1 MNHDYFR
8 CFSCSER
15 PCDPDNCNCPCH
27 SDPPVMNAKNDRTI
41 LSWLLL
47 LMISLL
53 GLQIVEV
60 LIDLA
65 QLWLG

>member
-1 MNHDYFR
+1 MTI
-8 CFSCSER
+8 
-15 PCDPDNCNCPCH
+15 
-27 SDPPVMNAKNDRTI
+27 SDVLAVVKDRVTRTTATVLATVTTPVMNAKNDRTI

-53 GLQIVEV
+53 ALQIVEV

>member
-1 MNHDYFR
+1 MTI
-8 CFSCSER
+8 
-15 PCDPDNCNCPCH
+15 
-27 SDPPVMNAKNDRTI
+27 SDVLAVVKDRVTRTTATVLAIVTRPVMDAKNDRTI

-53 GLQIVEV
+53 ALQIVEV

>member
-1 MNHDYFR
+1 MMTI
-8 CFSCSER
+8 
-15 PCDPDNCNCPCH
+15 
-27 SDPPVMNAKNDRTI
+27 SDALAVVKDRAIRLTATVLATVTRPVMEAKNDRTI

-47 LMISLL
+47 LTISLL

-65 QLWLG
+65 QLLG

>member
-1 MNHDYFR
+1 MTI
-8 CFSCSER
+8 
-15 PCDPDNCNCPCH
+15 
-27 SDPPVMNAKNDRTI
+27 SDVLAVVKDRVTRTTATVLAIVTRPVMDAKNDRTI

-53 GLQIVEV
+53 ALQTVEV

>member
-1 MNHDYFR
+1 MTI
-8 CFSCSER
+8 
-15 PCDPDNCNCPCH
+15 
-27 SDPPVMNAKNDRTI
+27 SDVLAVVKDRVTRTIATVLAIVSRPVMDAKNDRTI

-53 GLQIVEV
+53 ALQIVEV

-65 QLWLG
+65 QVLG

>member
-1 MNHDYFR
+1 MMTI
-8 CFSCSER
+8 
-15 PCDPDNCNCPCH
+15 
-27 SDPPVMNAKNDRTI
+27 SDVLLAVKDHAIRLIAPVLATVMIPVMNAKSDRTI

-53 GLQIVEV
+53 ALQIVEV

-65 QLWLG
+65 QVLG

>member
-1 MNHDYFR
+1 MTI
-8 CFSCSER
+8 
-15 PCDPDNCNCPCH
+15 
-27 SDPPVMNAKNDRTI
+27 SDVLAVVKDRVTRTTATVLATVTRPVMNAKNDRTI

-53 GLQIVEV
+53 ALQIVEV

>member
-1 MNHDYFR
+1 MMTIFDALAVAKDR
-8 CFSCSER
+8 VTR
-15 PCDPDNCNCPCH
+15 TTATVLATVMT
-27 SDPPVMNAKNDRTI
+27 PVMNAKNDRTI

-65 QLWLG
+65 QLLG

>member
-1 MNHDYFR
+1 MII
-8 CFSCSER
+8 
-15 PCDPDNCNCPCH
+15 
-27 SDPPVMNAKNDRTI
+27 SDVLLAVKKDHAIRLTAPVLAIVTCPVMEAKNDRTI
-41 LSWLLL
+41 LSWILI

>member
-1 MNHDYFR
+1 M
-8 CFSCSER
+8 
-15 PCDPDNCNCPCH
+15 PTI
-27 SDPPVMNAKNDRTI
+27 SDVLAVVKDRVTRTTATVLAIVIRPVMEAKNDRTI

-53 GLQIVEV
+53 ALQIVEV

-65 QLWLG
+65 QLLG

>member
-1 MNHDYFR
+1 MTI
-8 CFSCSER
+8 
-15 PCDPDNCNCPCH
+15 
-27 SDPPVMNAKNDRTI
+27 SDVLAVVKDRVTRTTATVLATAMTPVMNAKNDRTI

>member
-1 MNHDYFR
+1 MMTIFDALAVAKDR
-8 CFSCSER
+8 VTR
-15 PCDPDNCNCPCH
+15 LTAPVLAIVTR
-27 SDPPVMNAKNDRTI
+27 PVMEAKNDRTI

-65 QLWLG
+65 QLLG

>member
-8 CFSCSER
+8 CFTCSER
-15 PCDPDNCNCPCH
+15 PCDPANCSCYIVTA
-27 SDPPVMNAKNDRTI
+27 SDGSEERQDDPQWI
-41 LSWLLL
+41 LI

-65 QLWLG
+65 KLWLG

>member
-1 MNHDYFR
+1 MTI
-8 CFSCSER
+8 
-15 PCDPDNCNCPCH
+15 
-27 SDPPVMNAKNDRTI
+27 SDVLAVVKDRVTRTTATVLATVMTPVMNAKNDRTI

-53 GLQIVEV
+53 ALQTVEV

>member
-1 MNHDYFR
+1 MII
-8 CFSCSER
+8 
-15 PCDPDNCNCPCH
+15 
-27 SDPPVMNAKNDRTI
+27 SDVLLAVKDHAIRLTAPVLAIVTRPVMEAKNDRTI
-41 LSWLLL
+41 LSWILI
-47 LMISLL
+47 LMITLL

>member
-1 MNHDYFR
+1 MTI
-8 CFSCSER
+8 
-15 PCDPDNCNCPCH
+15 
-27 SDPPVMNAKNDRTI
+27 SDVLAVVKDRVTRTTATVLAIVTRPVMDAKNDRTI

>member
-1 MNHDYFR
+1 MTI
-8 CFSCSER
+8 
-15 PCDPDNCNCPCH
+15 
-27 SDPPVMNAKNDRTI
+27 SDVLAVVKDRVTRTTATVLAIVSRPVMDAKNDRTI

-53 GLQIVEV
+53 ALQIVEV

-65 QLWLG
+65 QVLG